1 MRFDA
6 AQDYITRLIHFLK
19 ESKMKFAKIKNN
31 KEQLQIRSTSGPMN
45 PKRPLETLETCNTK
59 KVVQHAVENG
69 WIDAASIAN
78 VTGHNLNNREGAIN
92 TVYVIEKKTA
102 IDKQENVPIVKKK
115 ASKKAVLNEK
125 TKK

>member
-1 MRFDA
+1 
-6 AQDYITRLIHFLK
+6 
-19 ESKMKFAKIKNN
+19 MKFAKIKNN